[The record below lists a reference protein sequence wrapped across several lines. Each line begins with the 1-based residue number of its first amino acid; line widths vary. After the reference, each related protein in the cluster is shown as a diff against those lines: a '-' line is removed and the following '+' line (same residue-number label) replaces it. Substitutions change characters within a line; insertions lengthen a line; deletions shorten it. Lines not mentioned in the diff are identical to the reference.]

1 MIEFFVN
8 HFVDDFGQRDVAFVS
23 RAVFDEHISDVS
35 LTFAGKRPRQI
46 FVSFAVFQ
54 IFHKYLRKKY
64 PQIYKKYTVLLS
76 KYQKMCYTNRR
87 YEIFVFDIE
96 CSEGKSMCS
105 FGYVLTD
112 EKFRILE
119 KDDILMNPEA
129 IFHTG
134 AWGKKNR
141 EAYPGIEMAYP
152 KEVFLKSPTFPALYE
167 KIKALI
173 EYKDQTVIGFSH
185 KNDTVFLDNA
195 CKRYNLPSIDYDF
208 VDVQT
213 IHKDYNNLINPFST
227 EKLVEELNLDVNKYV
242 PHKSDDDAEVSM
254 LVTKNFC
261 EKLGLSL
268 NKLIAQYP
276 NCMGVHKAYNTV
288 YLYKTRAES
297 LICAINR
304 NSTSGSNLMRGS
316 NFNKYKH
323 FLEDFIADSSVE
335 KSLFGKHVAVSRN
348 YFDNHFREM
357 LLIVEKVRDR
367 GGVMESHVGRADIFA
382 GNPSKE
388 EERAIESAVRRGKNV
403 LILTED
409 DLFKMLSIDKI

>member
-1 MIEFFVN
+1 
-8 HFVDDFGQRDVAFVS
+8 
-23 RAVFDEHISDVS
+23 
-35 LTFAGKRPRQI
+35 
-46 FVSFAVFQ
+46 
-54 IFHKYLRKKY
+54 
-64 PQIYKKYTVLLS
+64 
-76 KYQKMCYTNRR
+76 
-87 YEIFVFDIE
+87 
-96 CSEGKSMCS
+96 MCS

-323 FLEDFIADSSVE
+323 FL
-335 KSLFGKHVAVSRN
+335 
-348 YFDNHFREM
+348 
-357 LLIVEKVRDR
+357 
-367 GGVMESHVGRADIFA
+367 
-382 GNPSKE
+382 
-388 EERAIESAVRRGKNV
+388 
-403 LILTED
+403 
-409 DLFKMLSIDKI
+409 

>member
-1 MIEFFVN
+1 M
-8 HFVDDFGQRDVAFVS
+8 R
-23 RAVFDEHISDVS
+23 
-35 LTFAGKRPRQI
+35 
-46 FVSFAVFQ
+46 
-54 IFHKYLRKKY
+54 YL
-64 PQIYKKYTVLLS
+64 
-76 KYQKMCYTNRR
+76 
-87 YEIFVFDIE
+87 FFDIE

-152 KEVFLKSPTFPALYE
+152 KEVFLNSPTFPALYE

-335 KSLFGKHVAVSRN
+335 KSLSGKHVAVSRN

-403 LILTED
+403 LTLTED

>member
-1 MIEFFVN
+1 
-8 HFVDDFGQRDVAFVS
+8 
-23 RAVFDEHISDVS
+23 
-35 LTFAGKRPRQI
+35 
-46 FVSFAVFQ
+46 
-54 IFHKYLRKKY
+54 
-64 PQIYKKYTVLLS
+64 
-76 KYQKMCYTNRR
+76 
-87 YEIFVFDIE
+87 
-96 CSEGKSMCS
+96 MCS

-367 GGVMESHVGRADIFA
+367 GGFQRVKS
-382 GNPSKE
+382 
-388 EERAIESAVRRGKNV
+388 
-403 LILTED
+403 
-409 DLFKMLSIDKI
+409 